1 MFSKNYW
8 QRSSSES
15 LLNDV
20 PLSPSHR
27 SSGANPSVHPQV
39 KKVELRELIRA
50 IWVVSKAFFQDE
62 ASKRR
67 SISMAVLL
75 LVMMFGFAF
84 INLWFLTTFR
94 DFNNALHDKD
104 KDKFYDLMYRICVV
118 ALAIMPVSAAR
129 DALKG
134 SLALE
139 WRRYLTNTLMSKYI
153 GDSQAFYRLKLHGCD
168 LDNPDQR
175 IAQDTGEFT
184 GALLHFTTVVMQ
196 ACIVILTQS
205 GMLMAISPE
214 LFLFVVA
221 YCLIMNV
228 VTFVVFGGRLTAV
241 NRSVLA
247 QEASLRFGL
256 VRVREN
262 AEPIAFYQGAAFEK
276 ARCGDF
282 FAELMSTLYAKM
294 CLMVTFESFQATMG
308 LFVSV
313 LPYMVVAGKYL
324 SGDLDFGAMS
334 EAAAVLAALERSF
347 NTMVSQ
353 MERMSSMGAQA
364 VRIQQIWEVLD
375 HISEVHEGK
384 YSDDGALLERGGEMG
399 ARGVSL
405 VELPADSLL
414 RADVALLR
422 LEDITLQP
430 PLGQVALVHDLSF
443 ELKSGDSLLVCGPS
457 GIGKS
462 SLLRA
467 IGGLWASG
475 RGSIERCASSQCFFV
490 PQEPYLCLGSLRENA
505 TYPGSF
511 TAGGV
516 SSSSSAPSPT
526 DAEIRAALADV
537 NISYLLER
545 FDLDEAVD
553 LDTVLSGGERQ
564 RLGFARLL
572 LRPAGLRFAIMDE
585 ATSALD
591 EVNENK
597 VYQLLRARVAS
608 YISVGHRANLENF
621 HTHRLNLERTA
632 LGGCSW
638 RMGRTKAFL
647 SDAAGG
653 AFCASP
659 ERDEGARENEV
670 AEAILNRGESG
681 HSSERADAVR
691 SDTWSPL

>member
-1 MFSKNYW
+1 
-8 QRSSSES
+8 
-15 LLNDV
+15 
-20 PLSPSHR
+20 
-27 SSGANPSVHPQV
+27 
-39 KKVELRELIRA
+39 
-50 IWVVSKAFFQDE
+50 
-62 ASKRR
+62 
-67 SISMAVLL
+67 
-75 LVMMFGFAF
+75 MFGFAF

-104 KDKFYDLMYRICVV
+104 KDKFYDLIYRICVV

-276 ARCGDF
+276 ARCGEF

-324 SGDLDFGAMS
+324 AGDLDFGAMS

-475 RGSIERCASSQCFFV
+475 QGSIERCASSQCFFV

-511 TAGGV
+511 TAGGA
-516 SSSSSAPSPT
+516 SSSSAAQSPT

-591 EVNENK
+591 AENEGKVQQSLDELMVNMAGSCSVMLIAHRLSTVMGADK
-597 VYQLLRARVAS
+597 IVVLDQGRV
-608 YISVGHRANLENF
+608 VEQGTHGELLENG
-621 HTHRLNLERTA
+621 HIYAQLVQRQLARQANTLPEDA
-632 LGGCSW
+632 PAPSEAEPSAGAAAEGGDGGGKRRGKGKGKGKSSSGD
-638 RMGRTKAFL
+638 RESQSEAADSIDGLFSQL
-647 SDAAGG
+647 SNSAASPAAPPARGGEAGG
-653 AFCASP
+653 AAS
-659 ERDEGARENEV
+659 RGGGRGR
-670 AEAILNRGESG
+670 RGE
-681 HSSERADAVR
+681 A
-691 SDTWSPL
+691 